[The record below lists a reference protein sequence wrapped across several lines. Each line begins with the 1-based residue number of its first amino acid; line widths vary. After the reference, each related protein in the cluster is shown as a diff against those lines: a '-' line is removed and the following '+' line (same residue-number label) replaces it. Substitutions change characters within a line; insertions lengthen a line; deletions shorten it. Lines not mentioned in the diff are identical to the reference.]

1 MILICIL
8 KIQANLELGKQ
19 IANLIIISIVNQICF
34 IGLPVCQKYQTK
46 IASALGMYSIE
57 RVIPPTFQ
65 YNRKSNYLQAS
76 TIECCSNSSNEHIQK
91 VWLIRSVYNYITAN
105 RISSTFH
112 LLHFYNIK
120 PITNC
125 LCVKGP

>member
-8 KIQANLELGKQ
+8 KIQANLKLGKQ

-46 IASALGMYSIE
+46 IASALGMYSVE

-65 YNRKSNYLQAS
+65 YNRKSNYFHKLQQLNVAQ
-76 TIECCSNSSNEHIQK
+76 I
-91 VWLIRSVYNYITAN
+91 
-105 RISSTFH
+105 
-112 LLHFYNIK
+112 LLMNIFK
-120 PITNC
+120 
-125 LCVKGP
+125 KFD